1 MLYEENPI
9 KFIFQEESA
18 LGSSD
23 ECLTDLAECKTCKD
37 SDGDLWYEV
46 ELPFDDKG
54 FQHYLSLLFGVNRTA
69 QEKGWVKAGDTTL
82 NSPLN
87 WPGFKLTKEERG
99 DTKDA
104 RIDYKNLT
112 PFFKEL
118 FEDIDL
124 NGNGRIGAFEV
135 KNAVKEDDS
144 GWLKIQFED
153 LSESGSFSL
162 VLHKELDGSSPVVFF
177 TNVKI
182 DDMPSLFQFDDL
194 IMSESPISELLSNE
208 LAQAAAEQ
216 EAWLKQIAK

>member
-1 MLYEENPI
+1 MAKEAG
-9 KFIFQEESA
+9 K
-18 LGSSD
+18 GS
-23 ECLTDLAECKTCKD
+23 
-37 SDGDLWYEV
+37 
-46 ELPFDDKG
+46 
-54 FQHYLSLLFGVNRTA
+54 
-69 QEKGWVKAGDTTL
+69 
-82 NSPLN
+82 
-87 WPGFKLTKEERG
+87 
-99 DTKDA
+99 KDA
-104 RIDYKNLT
+104 RIDYNNLT

-135 KNAVKEDDS
+135 KNRGKEDDS

-194 IMSESPISELLSNE
+194 IMSESPISELPSNE